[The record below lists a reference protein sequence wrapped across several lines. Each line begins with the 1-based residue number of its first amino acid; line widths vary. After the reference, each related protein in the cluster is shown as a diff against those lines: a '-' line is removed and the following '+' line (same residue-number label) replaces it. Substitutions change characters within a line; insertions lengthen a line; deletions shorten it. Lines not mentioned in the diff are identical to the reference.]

1 MRFLLPAHQIRPSIA
16 LLNDMPLT
24 GGASRARSKLVRLLE
39 QAYASFAE
47 DEYELVRAHAVCDED
62 GQPVID
68 DDGTVTL
75 ADPDH
80 ATGFHAQ
87 HQALLS
93 QRVEVEGPT
102 YEHHGHDVV
111 SILDAALEMEL
122 SGSAAAAYDALYDA
136 ITESLAGG
144 EQHP

>member
-16 LLNDMPLT
+16 LLDDMPLT
-24 GGASRARSKLVRLLE
+24 GGASRARSKLIRLLE

-68 DDGTVTL
+68 DDGTLTL

-87 HQALLS
+87 HQALLA

-111 SILDAALEMEL
+111 SFLDALEMEL
-122 SGSAAAAYDALYDA
+122 TGSAAAAYDALYDA